1 MSEIEL
7 VRGNTTKSVGNYR
20 LNGGFEK
27 DPDTFHVQYN
37 PSTEPA
43 SEAIIRAVSFVHNV
57 NHSELQPLG
66 TIIDID
72 ALNSIMDPQ
81 KGATNRPIELQFHY
95 AELAITVTNT
105 GNIWLRW
112 EETASCE

>member
-7 VRGNTTKSVGNYR
+7 VRGFSTRSVGEYR
-20 LNGGFEK
+20 LNGGFEEN
-27 DPDTFHVQYN
+27 PDTFHVEYD
-37 PSTEPA
+37 PSTEHA
-43 SEAIIRAVSFVHNV
+43 ADAIVRAVSFVHNV

-112 EETASCE
+112 AETASCE